1 MPFLEENNMIDQDD
15 LVLPQTVDELVKLLN
30 QVYPEKSP
38 SVNDKPNYIYFNAG
52 QRDVVKF
59 INTLKERTEK

>member
-30 QVYPEKSP
+30 EVYPEKSP
-38 SVNDKPNYIYFNAG
+38 SVNDKTNEIYFKAG

>member
-1 MPFLEENNMIDQDD
+1 MIDQDD
-15 LVLPQTVDELVKLLN
+15 LVLPQTVDDLIKLLN
-30 QVYPEKSP
+30 EVYPEKSP
-38 SVNDKPNYIYFNAG
+38 SINDKPNQIYFQAG

>member
-1 MPFLEENNMIDQDD
+1 MIDQDD
-15 LVLPQTVDELVKLLN
+15 LVLPQTVDKLVKLLN
-30 QVYPEKSP
+30 EVYPEKSP
-38 SVNDKPNYIYFNAG
+38 SVNDKPNQIYFNAG

>member
-1 MPFLEENNMIDQDD
+1 MNDQDD
-15 LVLPQTVDELVKLLN
+15 LILPATVDELIKLLN
-30 QVYPEKSP
+30 KVYPEKSA
-38 SVNDKPNYIYFNAG
+38 SVTEQPNQIYFQAG

>member
-30 QVYPEKSP
+30 EVYPEKSP
-38 SVNDKPNYIYFNAG
+38 SVNDKPNQIYFNAG

>member
-1 MPFLEENNMIDQDD
+1 MIDQDD

-30 QVYPEKSP
+30 KVYPEKSP
-38 SVNDKPNYIYFNAG
+38 SVNDKPNQIYFNAG